1 MQNQTPSLYVPPA
14 LEELR
19 LFVANARA
27 RLADLQSNYT
37 KEKSRVEALRA
48 MLFLR
53 LRRYYEKRDKL
64 QLIVWY
70 RRQYLEALLRG
81 DVDGLKKTEETY
93 KDSISQTAKD
103 YEETASGLADK
114 RPLTPDEED
123 EISRLWKTLV
133 KLYHPDRFAQQPDK
147 SATYAKLTGIINCA
161 KDNGDIATLKKIAED
176 PNGFILSQGWSG
188 LDFAEEEEVKELRRL
203 FESLEREIIKVSESL
218 ENLRAS
224 QEYELSQLI
233 GQDQGLFERLATEKA
248 RSLEAESMTLEK
260 EAIFLLEKIQKVN
273 GNASITII

>member
-1 MQNQTPSLYVPPA
+1 
-14 LEELR
+14 
-19 LFVANARA
+19 VANARA